1 MFPAVIAKVDPR
13 LRFAGSSFAAG
24 PQLGINETA
33 DARHVVETLSTFF
46 TTLFQ
51 ANRLDCAGLG
61 QMKQIRTPESK
72 KCQRPAMIRPLRL
85 CCYNNTGVL
94 LCLHVRTIH

>member
-51 ANRLDCAGLG
+51 ANRLDCAGLS
-61 QMKQIRTPESK
+61 QMKQIRTSK
-72 KCQRPAMIRPLRL
+72 AEKRLDAPKVRPFSLRS
-85 CCYNNTGVL
+85 YNYTGVL